1 MRAIFDKLSINYILI
16 EEGQQEATVDAVIT
30 QNNESIETKLVID
43 FTDLNHLFLK
53 LNMQGVELSISDNF
67 SCYQTEKGSI
77 YTLSM
82 RDFGWEDI
90 AIEEFSPLHEVKQIR
105 A

>member
-1 MRAIFDKLSINYILI
+1 MKAIFDTLRINYILI

-30 QNNESIETKLVID
+30 QNNESISTKLVMD
-43 FTDLNHLFLK
+43 FTDLNRLFLK
-53 LNMQGVELSISDNF
+53 LNTQGVEVSISENF
-67 SCYQTEKGSI
+67 TCYQTEQGSI

-82 RDFGWEDI
+82 SDFGWEDI
-90 AIEEFSPLHEVKQIR
+90 FIEEFAPMHTVRQIR